1 MQAAILENDVIARIY
16 PRERMRAQRYL
27 GKNIF
32 LEKCIDKMK
41 TLQSMYIYNIGFN
54 TRNPH
59 NLISIKRQK
68 PSNRPVAPIR
78 TLPNVM
84 VLNARSIFN
93 KVDELKAHIDNY
105 KSDTLFV
112 TETWLTESIPNEA
125 VSISGLG
132 DSLPKS
138 GPYIFA
144 SENQFL

>member
-1 MQAAILENDVIARIY
+1 
-16 PRERMRAQRYL
+16 
-27 GKNIF
+27 
-32 LEKCIDKMK
+32 
-41 TLQSMYIYNIGFN
+41 
-54 TRNPH
+54 
-59 NLISIKRQK
+59 
-68 PSNRPVAPIR
+68 
-78 TLPNVM
+78 M
-84 VLNARSIFN
+84 VLNVRSIFN